1 MNNLP
6 ATAMKLKEIENTQNQ
21 DAVCKQVKKYCQSA
35 WPCLSNLKGL
45 VKSFTK
51 IRQELSVNNGLLL
64 RGNRLVIPNSLQ
76 SEILEKLHSGHQ
88 GLTKCRL
95 RAKQSVW
102 WPNIRQHIE
111 EKVSKCPVCCK
122 YRIQPAEPL
131 IPSQFP
137 ERPWQKVGTDL
148 FEWKKSNYLLVV
160 DYFSRFIEVS
170 KLSSTSSEAVI
181 EHLKSIF
188 SRHGIPETVM
198 SDNGPQYSAA
208 IFGAFAIQYGFTH
221 TTSSPRYPQ
230 ANGAAER
237 AVRTVKELLVKNK
250 DPYLAMLAYRST
262 PLENGYSPAELLM
275 GRRIRTT
282 IPVIT
287 KQLFQSCPR
296 NPYSDKRR
304 KI

>member
-1 MNNLP
+1 M
-6 ATAMKLKEIENTQNQ
+6 
-21 DAVCKQVKKYCQSA
+21 
-35 WPCLSNLKGL
+35 
-45 VKSFTK
+45 
-51 IRQELSVNNGLLL
+51 
-64 RGNRLVIPNSLQ
+64 
-76 SEILEKLHSGHQ
+76 EK
-88 GLTKCRL
+88 
-95 RAKQSVW
+95 
-102 WPNIRQHIE
+102 
-111 EKVSKCPVCCK
+111 
-122 YRIQPAEPL
+122 
-131 IPSQFP
+131 
-137 ERPWQKVGTDL
+137 
-148 FEWKKSNYLLVV
+148 VV

-188 SRHGIPETVM
+188 SRHGIPETVI

-275 GRRIRTT
+275 GRQIRTT

-287 KQLFQSCPR
+287 KPLIPKLPKKSLLQQKEENMRQQNFDYRHGETVLKPFKQGESVWILDCNTRGTVMKQNKTQSYVVQVPEGGTYQR
-296 NPYSDKRR
+296 NRRHLLPMPDESMDKRDGDDTQSLLLKQSKMR
-304 KI
+304 PLLQTLKVTLQETSH